1 MLFKKEVPSPKAV
14 SAHKKNAQKNARSR
28 IGKRWEL

>member
-1 MLFKKEVPSPKAV
+1 MRFEKEVPSPKAV
-14 SAHKKNAQKNARSR
+14 RAHKKGAQKNARSR

>member
-1 MLFKKEVPSPKAV
+1 MDIMLFEKEVPSPKAV
-14 SAHKKNAQKNARSR
+14 SAHKKNARSR